1 MTIGILTSLGE
12 FISIVLEKT
21 KKLNKKCQMIE
32 VKTIIDFSCELLGL
46 LINAGGLMKFSLTQK
61 FAMMAT
67 LIAGLK
73 VVQFSISQ
81 SCTVKVTSFSPQILI
96 SFSSCMKISLG
107 KSFRRGKLFCGESY
121 LF

>member
-1 MTIGILTSLGE
+1 M
-12 FISIVLEKT
+12 VLEKT

-73 VVQFSISQ
+73 VVQLSISQ
-81 SCTVKVTSFSPQILI
+81 SCTVKVTNFSPHILI
-96 SFSSCMKISLG
+96 SFSSCMNYLIGENFVGEKLSSG
-107 KSFRRGKLFCGESY
+107 KAFLRGKLPVLEVCD
-121 LF
+121 

>member
-1 MTIGILTSLGE
+1 M
-12 FISIVLEKT
+12 VLEKT

-96 SFSSCMKISLG
+96 SFSSCMKSSLG

>member
-1 MTIGILTSLGE
+1 M
-12 FISIVLEKT
+12 VLEKT
-21 KKLNKKCQMIE
+21 KKVNKKCQMIE

-46 LINAGGLMKFSLTQK
+46 LINARGLMKFSLTQK

-73 VVQFSISQ
+73 VVQFLISQ
-81 SCTVKVTSFSPQILI
+81 SRTVKVTNFSPQILI
-96 SFSSCMKISLG
+96 SFSWSMNYLIG
-107 KSFRRGKLFCGESY
+107 KNFVGGKLSSGKLFCGESY